1 VATSP
6 CFFPVTNE
14 QINTVFLKLSRRAE
28 SRELSQLVETFVDAA
43 PLLTLLST
51 HDHQIIYGRRGTGKT
66 HALRYLGETERRA
79 GQVSAYVDMRT
90 VGSTGGLYGDS
101 SVPLPERAT
110 RLLADTL
117 ATVHES
123 ILTFA
128 IESTSVDL
136 AAISPILDRFAEG
149 ITQVGVS
156 GMVERETTGERAA
169 QSTASSSTR
178 LSVSK
183 DPGLSAEDSE
193 VEVASSKDSLRYKE
207 TGTSRHRIHFG
218 NLGQVFS
225 ELAQLITPKRV
236 IILLDEWSSIPLDL
250 QPYLADLIRRAILPH
265 RGITVKIGAI
275 EQRSTFQI
283 AGERGDYLGLEL
295 GADVT
300 ADLNLD
306 DFMVFENDAGRATQF
321 FQELLYRHFMSV
333 ETTDSA
339 QRPPSSTELVRVAFT
354 QSNAF
359 EEFVRASEGV
369 PRDAINV
376 LSAAAQKAFRDPI
389 SIPHVRA
396 AAKSWFQ
403 RDKEAAVSA
412 NPRAA
417 ALLHWIVDDVIA
429 HRRARAFL
437 IEAGRPPDLIVTL
450 FDARVL
456 HVLKRNISAH
466 DQPGVRYDV
475 YKLDYGCYV
484 DLLTTAKTPLGLL
497 QSEDG
502 SYVEVPPDDYRAIR
516 RAILEIAKFQED

>member
-1 VATSP
+1 M
-6 CFFPVTNE
+6 TNE
-14 QINTVFLKLSRRAE
+14 QVNTAFLKLSRRAE
-28 SRELSQLVETFVDAA
+28 SRDLSQLLYTFVDAA

-66 HALRYLGETERRA
+66 HALRYLGEIERRA
-79 GQVSAYVDMRT
+79 GHMSSYVDMRT
-90 VGSTGGLYGDS
+90 VGSTGGLYADS
-101 SVPLPERAT
+101 DIPLTERAT

-117 ATVHES
+117 ASMHES
-123 ILTFA
+123 ILAFA
-128 IESTSVDL
+128 IDSTSVDL

-149 ITQVGVS
+149 ITQVSVTGT
-156 GMVERETTGERAA
+156 VERESAGEVAA
-169 QSTASSSTR
+169 QSTASSSTHFGI
-178 LSVSK
+178 SK
-183 DPGLSAEDSE
+183 APSFSADASDSGT
-193 VEVASSKDSLRYKE
+193 ASSKTSIRYKE
-207 TGTSRHRIHFG
+207 AGTSRHRIHFG
-218 NLGQVFS
+218 NIGQVFS
-225 ELAQLITPKRV
+225 ELASLIAPKRMIV
-236 IILLDEWSSIPLDL
+236 LLDEWSSIPLDL

-275 EQRSTFQI
+275 EQRSLFQL
-283 AGERGDYLGLEL
+283 AGERGDYVGLEL

-306 DFMVFENDAGRATQF
+306 DFMVFENDAGRAIQF
-321 FQELLYRHFMSV
+321 FQELLYRHFISV
-333 ETTDSA
+333 ENDGSV
-339 QRPPSSTELVRVAFT
+339 PGPNSPGELVRFAFT

-369 PRDAINV
+369 PRDAINI
-376 LSAAAQKAFRDPI
+376 LSTAAQKAFRDPI
-389 SIPHVRA
+389 SIPHVRN

-412 NPRAA
+412 NPTAA

-437 IEAGRPPDLIVTL
+437 IEAGHPPALITTL

-484 DLLTTAKTPLGLL
+484 DLLTTAKTPLGLI
-497 QSEDG
+497 QIDDG
-502 SYVEVPPDDYRAIR
+502 SYADVPPDDYRAIR
-516 RAILEIAKFQED
+516 RAILDIGRFESSVLA

>member
-1 VATSP
+1 MN
-6 CFFPVTNE
+6 NE
-14 QINTVFLKLSRRAE
+14 QINTAFLKLSRRAE
-28 SRELSQLVETFVDAA
+28 SRELPQLVETFVDAA

-51 HDHQIIYGRRGTGKT
+51 HDHQVIYGRRGTGKT
-66 HALRYLGETERRA
+66 HALRYLGETERRT
-79 GQVSAYVDMRT
+79 GHVSAYVDMRT
-90 VGSTGGLYGDS
+90 VGSTSGIYGDS
-101 SVPLPERAT
+101 SIPLGERAT

-117 ATVHES
+117 AAVHES

-128 IESTSVDL
+128 LEGTSVDL
-136 AAISPILDRFAEG
+136 AAISPILDHFAEG
-149 ITQVGVS
+149 ITQISVTGT
-156 GMVERETTGERAA
+156 VERESQNENSA
-169 QSTASSSTR
+169 QSQTASGIH
-178 LSVSK
+178 VA
-183 DPGLSAEDSE
+183 LSAGPSVALDDSRGTGT
-193 VEVASSKDSLRYKE
+193 SSKAAVRYKE
-207 TGTSRHRIHFG
+207 AGLRQHRIHFD

-225 ELAQLITPKRV
+225 DLARLITPKRV
-236 IILLDEWSSIPLDL
+236 IILLDEWSSVPLDL

-275 EQRSTFQI
+275 EQRSSFQI
-283 AGERGDYLGLEL
+283 AGERGDYIGLEL

-321 FQELLYRHFMSV
+321 FQELLFRHFLSV
-333 ETTDSA
+333 VTDQPA
-339 QRPPSSTELVRVAFT
+339 PIGSSDELIRVALT

-369 PRDAINV
+369 PRDAINI
-376 LSAAAQKAFRDPI
+376 LSTAAQKAFREPI
-389 SIPHVRA
+389 SVPHIRS
-396 AAKSWFQ
+396 AAKAWFQ

-412 NPRAA
+412 NPMAA

-437 IEAGRPPDLIVTL
+437 LGAGRPPDLITTL

-456 HVLKRNISAH
+456 HLLKRNISAH

-497 QSEDG
+497 QAEDS
-502 SYVEVPPDDYRAIR
+502 SYIEVPPDDYRAIR
-516 RAILEIAKFQED
+516 RAILDMTKFENPPT

>member
-1 VATSP
+1 M
-6 CFFPVTNE
+6 TNE
-14 QINTVFLKLSRRAE
+14 QINTAFLKLSRRAE

-51 HDHQIIYGRRGTGKT
+51 QDHQIIYGRRGTGKT

-101 SVPLPERAT
+101 TVPLSERAT

-117 ATVHES
+117 AAVHES

-128 IESTSVDL
+128 IESASVDL

-149 ITQVGVS
+149 ITQITVTGT
-156 GMVERETTGERAA
+156 VERESTGEKAA
-169 QSTASSSTR
+169 QSTSFSSLSLSASIDS
-178 LSVSK
+178 
-183 DPGLSAEDSE
+183 GLSAKDSQE
-193 VEVASSKDSLRYKE
+193 AVASSKTSERHKE
-207 TGTSRHRIHFG
+207 AGTGHHRIHFG

-225 ELAQLITPKRV
+225 ELAHVITPKRV
-236 IILLDEWSSIPLDL
+236 IILLDEWSSVPLDL

-265 RGITVKIGAI
+265 RGITIKIGAI
-275 EQRSTFQI
+275 EQRSAFQI
-283 AGERGDYLGLEL
+283 AGDRGDYVGLEL

-321 FQELLYRHFMSV
+321 FQELLYRHFISV
-333 ETTDSA
+333 ESGDPA
-339 QRPPSSTELVRVAFT
+339 PKVPSSSELVRLAFT

-369 PRDAINV
+369 PRDAINI
-376 LSAAAQKAFRDPI
+376 LSTAAQKAFRDPI
-389 SIPHVRA
+389 SVPSVRA

-417 ALLHWIVDDVIA
+417 
-429 HRRARAFL
+429 
-437 IEAGRPPDLIVTL
+437 
-450 FDARVL
+450 
-456 HVLKRNISAH
+456 
-466 DQPGVRYDV
+466 
-475 YKLDYGCYV
+475 GCFIGS
-484 DLLTTAKTPLGLL
+484 LTM
-497 QSEDG
+497 
-502 SYVEVPPDDYRAIR
+502 
-516 RAILEIAKFQED
+516 